1 MVANDERSPEV
12 DSMFALRALRKI
24 RLRFNAFAFIG
35 SLVRTTV
42 DRSDW
47 DSRLTQASHDV
58 IIDRTSLL
66 DTDVSFCNS
75 ALIRHDEENKSSK
88 PTQSGK
94 CLRVKTNLSN
104 GAQKPCV
111 FNKGTIAVKENGS
124 LLDSFHYHCAGAIF
138 CGY

>member
-1 MVANDERSPEV
+1 
-12 DSMFALRALRKI
+12 MFALRALRKM

-58 IIDRTSLL
+58 IIDPTSLL
-66 DTDVSFCNS
+66 TADVSFCNS
-75 ALIRHDEENKSSK
+75 ALVRHDEEDKISK

-94 CLRVKTNLSN
+94 RLRVKTNLSN
-104 GAQKPCV
+104 GAQKPHV
-111 FNKGTIAVKENGS
+111 FNQGAIAVKENGS
-124 LLDSFHYHCAGAIF
+124 LLHAFRSDGVGAIF